1 MKKFMIAV
9 FMLSMMIS
17 AVAFPGLPSST
28 GALIGAKNYGAQQ
41 DSLNNLRQIFTG
53 ITMYT
58 AASDDMLPADFSAL
72 ASYVG
77 GGRIFVAAFD
87 KKSKPASGN
96 DIKPANT
103 SFAYVGN
110 LGRINALSNPGAVPL
125 AFEKPWL
132 LPASQNRL
140 AVLFADGRVESIHL
154 PPKTPKTCRAVVN
167 FLNKKITDKNLKN
180 KLVKNAAAEDKAR

>member
-110 LGRINALSNPGAVPL
+110 LGRIDALSNPGAVPL

>member
-1 MKKFMIAV
+1 MKKSVFAV
-9 FMLSMMIS
+9 MMLALSFSVM
-17 AVAFPGLPSST
+17 AFPGLPSST
-28 GALIGAKNYGAQQ
+28 GALIGAKNYGALQ

-110 LGRINALSNPGAVPL
+110 LGRIDALSNPGAVPL

-140 AVLFADGRVESIHL
+140 AVLFADVRVESIHL

-167 FLNKKITDKNLKN
+167 FLNKNITDKNLKN